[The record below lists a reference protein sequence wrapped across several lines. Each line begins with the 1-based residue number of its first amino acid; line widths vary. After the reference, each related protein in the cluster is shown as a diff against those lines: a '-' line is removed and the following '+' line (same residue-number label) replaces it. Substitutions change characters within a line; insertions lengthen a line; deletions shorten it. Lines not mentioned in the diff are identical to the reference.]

1 LEKPARPPAPG
12 SMKLRLLKDSSG
24 VALFTFLFCA
34 CAQASGALEA
44 GISPIAFNVELQL
57 DYYVNN
63 TPWGFNLGI
72 LSDGAGKIESARVR
86 YYFFGHPQLASPSAE
101 ERKSAQILLEPK
113 TRGLYIEG
121 GLGSFQI
128 DESIASSNGGTPTQ
142 QTTAGLGGIA
152 AVGVEQPLFS
162 NFFIGLRLTLF
173 SSFNSTPVNPFFGEV
188 LVGIPI
194 GF

>member
-44 GISPIAFNVELQL
+44 GISPIAFNAPNATLYPQAFSGSGVELQL

-162 NFFIGLRLTLF
+162 NFFI
-173 SSFNSTPVNPFFGEV
+173 
-188 LVGIPI
+188 
-194 GF
+194 